1 MKKPLEPAD
10 EHRRLAAL
18 QELDIIYSPAEER
31 FDRITRV
38 AQRLFDVPIALI
50 SLVDQDIQWFKS
62 CQGLATSETKKE
74 ISFCGHAILREEA
87 LVVEDALEDPVF
99 SDNPLVMGSPGIR
112 FYAGQ
117 PIRFLNQNLGTLCI
131 IDNKPRT
138 LTRVDLDSLHS
149 MAAWVE
155 TELLMWRNSKNPYL
169 KEILEHSDRS
179 ALIDGVTGDLN
190 GDGLALVQSSMT
202 TELDSDTMPIYLNV
216 EILNPDQDIG
226 IQDMIRKFTAQ
237 CIRSVL
243 DGRGLLSCASPS
255 RFVVILPDSLPEQ
268 VEDIV
273 AVLKNRL
280 SKIIIDTSDGEYTPQ
295 ITITERLR

>member
-10 EHRRLAAL
+10 EQERLEAL
-18 QELDIIYSPAEER
+18 QELGVVYSPAEER

-38 AQRLFDVPIALI
+38 AQRLFNVPIALI

-62 CQGLATSETKKE
+62 CQGLATSETNRE

-87 LVVEDALEDPVF
+87 LVVEDAREDPIF
-99 SDNPLVMGSPGIR
+99 SDNPLVVGNPGIR

-117 PIRFLNQNLGTLCI
+117 PIRFLNQKLGTLCI
-131 IDNKPRT
+131 IDNKPRVIS
-138 LTRVDLDSLHS
+138 RDDLDSLQS

-169 KEILEHSDRS
+169 KEILELSDRS

-202 TELDSDTMPIYLNV
+202 TELDSNSMPNYLNV
-216 EILNPDQDIG
+216 EILNPEQDIG

-237 CIRSVL
+237 CIRAAL
-243 DGRGLLSCASPS
+243 DDRGLLSCTSPS

-268 VEDIV
+268 VEEIV
-273 AVLKNRL
+273 AVLKSRL
-280 SKIIIDTSDGEYTPQ
+280 SKIVIDTSDGEYTPQ
-295 ITITERLR
+295 INITERLR